1 MNGNQKRSIYT
12 KIRKMGFNEEC
23 YQRQRK
29 RLKMKKEPIYQE
41 NIRSI
46 NIHVLKNR
54 APKYTKQKCT
64 ELKRK
69 TGNSTVIVKY
79 TTSSLS
85 MMERTTRQRK

>member
-79 TTSSLS
+79 TTCSLS